1 MDMFGKKIRHL
12 AGRARP
18 GAGVVCMIVCAAM
31 LASCAAPA
39 PSDPQASGEQPQD
52 LVFPPPPE
60 TPRFFFERTILGSA
74 DITVEDSESK
84 WRRVLTGEVDE
95 STGFSKPFDVEA
107 CQGRMYV
114 SDTVRRSV
122 HIFNVPTG
130 EYREI
135 GLDEPGV
142 LRKPLGM
149 AVDNDCN
156 LYVVD
161 GPARRVVVYDQDGGF
176 LSAFGG
182 SDKFERPAHVDVD
195 ADARYAYV
203 VDTGG
208 ISTDEHRIRVFDI
221 ATGEVAFDIGRRGTG
236 PGEFNLPKDIAIGP
250 DGLVYVVDSSNFRVQ
265 VFEADGTYVHTFGSI
280 GVQPGQF
287 SRPKGVDTDPDGN
300 IYITD
305 AAFGNFQIFNPA
317 GQLLLFVGTRS
328 TSPGAA
334 KYMLPAGI
342 AVDEDGRVYMVDQFF
357 RKVDVY
363 RPAAVGPREGFM
375 GARAASN

>member
-1 MDMFGKKIRHL
+1 MLRHSTGDIADRIVR
-12 AGRARP
+12 AGRAVCVMFCTATIAACASQ
-18 GAGVVCMIVCAAM
+18 GAPDSAREAAQ
-31 LASCAAPA
+31 S
-39 PSDPQASGEQPQD
+39 QE

-60 TPRFFFERTILGSA
+60 TPRFVFERTILGSA

-84 WRRVLTGEVDE
+84 WRRILTGEVDA
-95 STGFSKPFDVEA
+95 STSFSKPFDVEA
-107 CQGRMYV
+107 CQGHLYV

-122 HIFNVPTG
+122 LVFNVPSG
-130 EYREI
+130 DFKEI
-135 GLDEPGV
+135 GLEEPGA

-161 GPARRVVVYDQDGGF
+161 GTLKRVVVYDQDGDF
-176 LSAFGG
+176 LTAFGG
-182 SDKFERPAHVDVD
+182 SDKFQRPSHVDVD

-208 ISTDEHRIRVFDI
+208 VNNDEHRIRVFDI
-221 ATGEVAFDIGRRGTG
+221 ASGEHAYDIGHRGTG
-236 PGEFNLPKDIAIGP
+236 PGEFNLPKDIAVGP
-250 DGLVYVVDSSNFRVQ
+250 DGRLYVVDSSNFRVQ
-265 VFEADGTYVHTFGSI
+265 VFEADGSYLHTFGSI

-287 SRPKGVDTDPDGN
+287 SRPKGIGIDPDGN
-300 IYITD
+300 VYVTD

-317 GQLLLFVGTRS
+317 GQLLLFVGSRS

-363 RPAAVGPREGFM
+363 RPAAIGPQEGYM
-375 GARAASN
+375 GARAANY

>member
-1 MDMFGKKIRHL
+1 MLPTLTRDLADRLARAGKRLLVIVL
-12 AGRARP
+12 A
-18 GAGVVCMIVCAAM
+18 AGTLV
-31 LASCAAPA
+31 SCAAPGPGDSRNA
-39 PSDPQASGEQPQD
+39 QAQPE

-60 TPRFFFERTILGSA
+60 TPRFVFERTILGSA

-84 WRRVLTGEVDE
+84 WRRILTGEVDA
-95 STGFSKPFDVEA
+95 SIGFSKPFDVEA

-130 EYREI
+130 EHKEI
-135 GLDEPGV
+135 GLDEPGM

-149 AVDNDCN
+149 AVDGDCN

-161 GPARRVVVYDQDGGF
+161 GTAKRVVVYDQDGDF

-182 SDKFERPAHVDVD
+182 SDKFERPAHVAVD

-208 ISTDEHRIRVFDI
+208 VSTDQHRIRVFDI
-221 ATGEVAFDIGRRGTG
+221 ATGEVSYDIGHRGTG
-236 PGEFNLPKDIAIGP
+236 PGEFNLPKDIAIGT
-250 DGLVYVVDSSNFRVQ
+250 DGRIYVVDSSNFRVQ
-265 VFEADGTYVHTFGSI
+265 VFETDGTYVHTFGSI

-287 SRPKGVDTDPDGN
+287 SRPKGVGIDPDGN
-300 IYITD
+300 VYVTD

-317 GQLLLFVGTRS
+317 GQLLLFIGTRS
-328 TSPGAA
+328 TTAGAA

-357 RKVDVY
+357 RKVDIY
-363 RPAAVGPREGFM
+363 RPAAIGPNEGYM
-375 GARAASN
+375 GARAASL

>member
-1 MDMFGKKIRHL
+1 MNMLRKATRHL
-12 AGRARP
+12 ARRVRY
-18 GAGVVCMIVCAAM
+18 GAGVICTIACAVT

-39 PSDPQASGEQPQD
+39 PSDSQAAGQQPQD

-84 WRRVLTGEVDE
+84 WRRILTGEVDA
-95 STGFSKPFDVEA
+95 STSFSKPFDVEA
-107 CQGRMYV
+107 CQGRIYV

-122 HIFNVPTG
+122 HVLNVPTG
-130 EYREI
+130 AYREI
-135 GLDEPGV
+135 GLDEPGS

-149 AVDNDCN
+149 AVDSDCN

-161 GPARRVVVYDQDGGF
+161 GTMKRVVVFDQDGDY
-176 LSAFGG
+176 LNAFGG
-182 SDKFERPAHVDVD
+182 SDKFERPSHVDVD

-208 ISTDEHRIRVFDI
+208 VSTEDHRIRVFDI
-221 ATGEVAFDIGRRGTG
+221 ATGSFAFDIGRRGGG
-236 PGEFNLPKDIAIGP
+236 PGQFNLPKDIAIGP
-250 DGLVYVVDSSNFRVQ
+250 DGLLYVVDSSNFRIQ

-287 SRPKGVDTDPDGN
+287 SRPKSVDTDSDGN
-300 IYITD
+300 VYVTD

-317 GQLLLFVGTRS
+317 GQLLLFIGSRS

-363 RPAAVGPREGFM
+363 RPAAIGPRDGYM

>member
-1 MDMFGKKIRHL
+1 MLRKSKGDLGSRLRRAAGAICTL
-12 AGRARP
+12 AF
-18 GAGVVCMIVCAAM
+18 AAA

-39 PSDPQASGEQPQD
+39 PSDSQASDQPPVD

-74 DITVEDSESK
+74 DVTVEDSESK
-84 WRRVLTGEVDE
+84 WRRILTGEVDA
-95 STGFSKPFDVEA
+95 STSFSKPFDVEA
-107 CQGRMYV
+107 CQGRIYV

-122 HIFNVPTG
+122 HILNVPTN

-135 GLDEPGV
+135 GLDEPGA

-149 AVDNDCN
+149 AVDSDCN

-161 GPARRVVVYDQDGGF
+161 GTMKRVVVYDQDGDF

-182 SDKFERPAHVDVD
+182 SDKFERPTHVDVD

-208 ISTDEHRIRVFDI
+208 VSTQDHRIRVFDI
-221 ATGEVAFDIGRRGTG
+221 ASGDLAFDIGHRGDG

-250 DGLVYVVDSSNFRVQ
+250 DGLLYVVDSSNFRVQ

-300 IYITD
+300 VYVTD

-317 GQLLLFVGTRS
+317 GQLLLFVGSRS

-334 KYMLPAGI
+334 KDMLPAGI
-342 AVDEDGRVYMVDQFF
+342 AVDEDGRVYMGDQFF
-357 RKVDVY
+357 RKEDVY
-363 RPAAVGPREGFM
+363 RPAAIGP
-375 GARAASN
+375 

>member
-1 MDMFGKKIRHL
+1 MLRNSTGDIADRIVR
-12 AGRARP
+12 AGRA
-18 GAGVVCMIVCAAM
+18 VFIVFCAATIAAC
-31 LASCAAPA
+31 ASQGAPDSAREAA
-39 PSDPQASGEQPQD
+39 QAQE

-60 TPRFFFERTILGSA
+60 TPRFVFERTILGSA

-84 WRRVLTGEVDE
+84 WRRILTGEVDA
-95 STGFSKPFDVEA
+95 STSFSKPFDVEA
-107 CQGRMYV
+107 CQGHLYV

-122 HIFNVPTG
+122 MVFNVPTG
-130 EYREI
+130 EFKEI
-135 GLDEPGV
+135 GLEEPGA

-149 AVDNDCN
+149 AVDDDCN

-161 GPARRVVVYDQDGGF
+161 GTLKRIVVYDQDGDF
-176 LSAFGG
+176 LTAFGG
-182 SDKFERPAHVDVD
+182 SDKFQRPSHVDVD

-208 ISTDEHRIRVFDI
+208 VNNDEHRIRVFDI
-221 ATGEVAFDIGRRGTG
+221 ASGEHAYDIGHRGTG
-236 PGEFNLPKDIAIGP
+236 PGEFNLPKDIAVGP
-250 DGLVYVVDSSNFRVQ
+250 DGRLYVVDSSNFRVQ
-265 VFEADGTYVHTFGSI
+265 VFEADGSYVHTFGSI

-287 SRPKGVDTDPDGN
+287 SRPKGIGIDPDGN
-300 IYITD
+300 VYVTD

-317 GQLLLFVGTRS
+317 GQLLLFVGSRS

-363 RPAAVGPREGFM
+363 RPAAIGPQQGYM
-375 GARAASN
+375 GARAAN

>member
-1 MDMFGKKIRHL
+1 MLPTSTRDLVDRL
-12 AGRARP
+12 VRAG
-18 GAGVVCMIVCAAM
+18 GGLFLIVVAGT
-31 LASCAAPA
+31 LASCAASA
-39 PSDPQASGEQPQD
+39 PGDSRGAEAQPE

-60 TPRFFFERTILGSA
+60 TPRFVFERTILGSA

-84 WRRVLTGEVDE
+84 WRRILTGEVDA
-95 STGFSKPFDVEA
+95 STSFSKPFDVEA
-107 CQGRMYV
+107 CQGRIYV

-130 EYREI
+130 DYKEV
-135 GLDEPGV
+135 GLEEPGV

-149 AVDNDCN
+149 AVDGDCN
-156 LYVVD
+156 VYVVD
-161 GPARRVVVYDQDGGF
+161 GTLKRVVIYDQDGIY
-176 LSAFGG
+176 LTAFGG
-182 SDKFERPAHVDVD
+182 MDKFERPAHVAVD
-195 ADARYAYV
+195 ADARYAFV

-208 ISTDEHRIRVFDI
+208 VSTDQHRIRVFDI
-221 ATGEVAFDIGRRGTG
+221 ATGELAYDIGHRGTG
-236 PGEFNLPKDIAIGP
+236 QGEFNLPKDIAVGP
-250 DGLVYVVDSSNFRVQ
+250 DGRVYVVDSSNFRIQ

-287 SRPKGVDTDPDGN
+287 SRPKGVATDADGN
-300 IYITD
+300 VYVTD
-305 AAFGNFQIFNPA
+305 AAFGNFQIFNSA

-328 TSPGAA
+328 TSAGAA

-363 RPAAVGPREGFM
+363 RPAAIGPNEGYM
-375 GARAASN
+375 GARAASL

>member
-1 MDMFGKKIRHL
+1 MGPRAGYL
-12 AGRARP
+12 AT
-18 GAGVVCMIVCAAM
+18 MISCA
-31 LASCAAPA
+31 LTVASCAAPGTSVA
-39 PSDPQASGEQPQD
+39 PESESASQPE

-60 TPRFFFERTILGSA
+60 TARFYFERTILSSA
-74 DITVEDSESK
+74 DVTVEDQQSK

-107 CQGRMYV
+107 CQGRVYV

-122 HIFNVPTG
+122 LMFNVPTG
-130 EYREI
+130 EFREI
-135 GLDEPGV
+135 GLDEPGA

-149 AVDNDCN
+149 AVDSDCN

-161 GPARRVVVYDQDGGF
+161 GTLRRVVVYDQDGSF

-182 SDKFERPAHVDVD
+182 TEMFERPSHVDVD
-195 ADARYAYV
+195 AEGRYAYV

-208 ISTDEHRIRVFDI
+208 VSNELHRVRVFDI
-221 ATGEVAFDIGRRGTG
+221 ASGQHAFDIGERGSG
-236 PGEFNLPKDIAIGP
+236 PGQFNLARDIALGP
-250 DGLVYVVDSSNFRVQ
+250 DNRLYVVDGGNFRVQ
-265 VFEADGTYVHTFGSI
+265 VFEVDGRFVDTFGSI
-280 GVQPGQF
+280 GVYPGQF

-300 IYITD
+300 VYVTD
-305 AAFGNFQIFNPA
+305 SAFGNFQIFNPE

-328 TSPGAA
+328 TTPGAA

-357 RKVDVY
+357 RKVDVF
-363 RPAAVGPREGFM
+363 RPASIGPGEGYL
-375 GARAASN
+375 GARAGTN

>member
-1 MDMFGKKIRHL
+1 MDMLSISTTNLADLAAR
-12 AGRARP
+12 AGR
-18 GAGVVCMIVCAAM
+18 GVVYLVLAAT
-31 LASCAAPA
+31 LVSCAAPGPTDSA
-39 PSDPQASGEQPQD
+39 DAGQQQE

-60 TPRFFFERTILGSA
+60 TPRFVFERTIVGSA
-74 DITVEDSESK
+74 DIKVEDSESK
-84 WRRVLTGEVDE
+84 WRRVLTGEADA

-122 HIFNVPTG
+122 HAFDVPTG

-135 GLDEPGV
+135 GLDEPGE

-161 GPARRVVVYDQDGGF
+161 GLTKRVVVYDQNGDF
-176 LSAFGG
+176 LSVFGG
-182 SDKFERPAHVDVD
+182 SDKFQRPVHVAVD
-195 ADARYAYV
+195 ADARYAFV

-208 ISTDEHRIRVFDI
+208 VGTDLHRIRVFDI
-221 ATGEVAFDIGRRGTG
+221 ATGELVRDIGHRGTG
-236 PGEFNLPKDIAIGP
+236 EGEFNLPKDVAVGP
-250 DGLVYVVDSSNFRVQ
+250 DGRLYVVDSSNFRVQ

-280 GVQPGQF
+280 GVRPGQF
-287 SRPKGVDTDPDGN
+287 SRPKGVATDPDGN
-300 IYITD
+300 VYVTD

-317 GQLLLFVGTRS
+317 GQLLLFVGSRS
-328 TSPGAA
+328 TTGGAA

-363 RPAAVGPREGFM
+363 RPAAIGPQEGYM
-375 GARAASN
+375 GARAASY

>member
-1 MDMFGKKIRHL
+1 MF
-12 AGRARP
+12 
-18 GAGVVCMIVCAAM
+18 CAAT
-31 LASCAAPA
+31 LAACASQGH
-39 PSDPQASGEQPQD
+39 SDSAREAVQEQE

-60 TPRFFFERTILGSA
+60 TPRFVFERTILGSA

-84 WRRVLTGEVDE
+84 WRRILTGEVDA
-95 STGFSKPFDVEA
+95 STSFSKPFDVEA
-107 CQGRMYV
+107 CQGHLYV

-122 HIFNVPTG
+122 LVFNVPTG
-130 EYREI
+130 EFKEI
-135 GLDEPGV
+135 GLEEPGV

-149 AVDNDCN
+149 AVDADCN

-161 GPARRVVVYDQDGGF
+161 GTLKRVVVYDQDGDF

-182 SDKFERPAHVDVD
+182 SDKFQRPSHVDVD
-195 ADARYAYV
+195 VDARYAYV

-208 ISTDEHRIRVFDI
+208 VNNDQHRIRAFDI
-221 ATGEVAFDIGRRGTG
+221 ASGEHAFDIGHRGTG
-236 PGEFNLPKDIAIGP
+236 PGEFNLPKDIAVGP
-250 DGLVYVVDSSNFRVQ
+250 DGRLYVVDSSNFRVQ
-265 VFEADGTYVHTFGSI
+265 VFEADGTYVQTFGSI

-300 IYITD
+300 IYVTD

-317 GQLLLFVGTRS
+317 GQLLLFIGSRS

-363 RPAAVGPREGFM
+363 RPAAIGPQEGYM
-375 GARAASN
+375 GARAANY

>member
-1 MDMFGKKIRHL
+1 MLPKSTRDLADRLARAGSGLFFIVL
-12 AGRARP
+12 AGA
-18 GAGVVCMIVCAAM
+18 
-31 LASCAAPA
+31 LASCAAPG
-39 PSDPQASGEQPQD
+39 PDASRAAAQQPE

-60 TPRFFFERTILGSA
+60 TPRFVFERTILGSA

-84 WRRVLTGEVDE
+84 WRRILTGEVDA
-95 STGFSKPFDVEA
+95 STSFSKPFDVEA
-107 CQGRMYV
+107 CQGRLYV

-130 EYREI
+130 DYKEI
-135 GLDEPGV
+135 GLDEPGI

-149 AVDNDCN
+149 AVDGDCN

-161 GPARRVVVYDQDGGF
+161 GTLKRVVIYDQDGVY
-176 LSAFGG
+176 LTAFGG
-182 SDKFERPAHVDVD
+182 KDKFERPAHVAVD
-195 ADARYAYV
+195 ADARYAFV

-208 ISTDEHRIRVFDI
+208 VSTDQHRVRVFDI
-221 ATGEVAFDIGRRGTG
+221 ATGEIAWDIGHRGNG
-236 PGEFNLPKDIAIGP
+236 QGEFNLPKDIAVGP
-250 DGLVYVVDSSNFRVQ
+250 DGRVYVVDSSNFRIQ

-287 SRPKGVDTDPDGN
+287 SRPKGVATDPDGN
-300 IYITD
+300 VYVTD

-317 GQLLLFVGTRS
+317 GQLLLFIGTRS
-328 TSPGAA
+328 TSAGAA

-363 RPAAVGPREGFM
+363 RPATVGPREGYM
-375 GARAASN
+375 GARAAGY

>member
-1 MDMFGKKIRHL
+1 MLPTSKANLADLAACAGRGLFYLVL
-12 AGRARP
+12 AGA
-18 GAGVVCMIVCAAM
+18 
-31 LASCAAPA
+31 LASCAAPG
-39 PSDPQASGEQPQD
+39 PSDSADAGEPQE

-60 TPRFFFERTILGSA
+60 TPRFIFERTIVGSA

-84 WRRVLTGEVDE
+84 WRRVLTGEVDA

-107 CQGRMYV
+107 CQGHMYV

-122 HIFNVPTG
+122 HVFDVPTG

-135 GLDEPGV
+135 GLEEPGH

-149 AVDNDCN
+149 DVDSDCN

-161 GPARRVVVYDQDGGF
+161 GTMKRVVVYDQDGDF

-182 SDKFERPAHVDVD
+182 SDKFERPVHVAVD
-195 ADARYAYV
+195 ADSRYAFV

-208 ISTDEHRIRVFDI
+208 VGTDLHRIRVLDI
-221 ATGEVAFDIGRRGTG
+221 VTGELAWDIGHRGTG
-236 PGEFNLPKDIAIGP
+236 EGEFNLPKDITIGP
-250 DGLVYVVDSSNFRVQ
+250 DGRLYVVDSSTFRVQ

-280 GVQPGQF
+280 GVRPGQF
-287 SRPKGVDTDPDGN
+287 SRPKGVATDPDGN
-300 IYITD
+300 VYVTD

-317 GQLLLFVGTRS
+317 GQLLLFVGSRS
-328 TSPGAA
+328 TTAGAA

-363 RPAAVGPREGFM
+363 RPAAIGPQEGFM
-375 GARAASN
+375 GARAASY

>member
-1 MDMFGKKIRHL
+1 MLRHSTGDIADRIVR
-12 AGRARP
+12 AGRA
-18 GAGVVCMIVCAAM
+18 VCVMFCAATIAAC
-31 LASCAAPA
+31 ASQGAPDSAREAAH
-39 PSDPQASGEQPQD
+39 SQE

-60 TPRFFFERTILGSA
+60 TPRFVFERTILGSA

-84 WRRVLTGEVDE
+84 WRRILTGEVDA
-95 STGFSKPFDVEA
+95 STSFSKPFDVEA
-107 CQGRMYV
+107 CQGHLYV

-122 HIFNVPTG
+122 LVFNVPTG
-130 EYREI
+130 DFKEI
-135 GLDEPGV
+135 GLEEPGA

-161 GPARRVVVYDQDGGF
+161 GTLKRVVVYDQDGDF
-176 LSAFGG
+176 LTAFGG
-182 SDKFERPAHVDVD
+182 SDKFQRPSHVDVD

-208 ISTDEHRIRVFDI
+208 VNNDEHRIRVFDI
-221 ATGEVAFDIGRRGTG
+221 ASGEHAYDIGHRGTG
-236 PGEFNLPKDIAIGP
+236 PGEFNLPKDIAVGP
-250 DGLVYVVDSSNFRVQ
+250 DGRLYVVDSSNFRVQ
-265 VFEADGTYVHTFGSI
+265 VFEADGSYLHTFGSI

-287 SRPKGVDTDPDGN
+287 SRPKGIGIDPDGN
-300 IYITD
+300 VYVTD

-317 GQLLLFVGTRS
+317 GQLLLFVGSRS

-363 RPAAVGPREGFM
+363 RPAAIGPQEGYM
-375 GARAASN
+375 GARAANY

>member
-1 MDMFGKKIRHL
+1 MR
-12 AGRARP
+12 AGR
-18 GAGVVCMIVCAAM
+18 GLFLIVLAVT

-39 PSDPQASGEQPQD
+39 PGDSGAASQQQD

-60 TPRFFFERTILGSA
+60 TPRFVYERTILGSA
-74 DITVEDSESK
+74 DIAVEDSESK
-84 WRRVLTGEVDE
+84 WRRILTGEVNA
-95 STGFSKPFDVEA
+95 STRFSKPFDVEA
-107 CQGRMYV
+107 CQGRLYV

-130 EYREI
+130 GYNEI
-135 GLDEPGV
+135 GLDEPGA

-149 AVDNDCN
+149 AVDGDCN

-161 GPARRVVVYDQDGGF
+161 GTLKRVVVYDQDGDY

-182 SDKFERPAHVDVD
+182 TDKFERPAHVAVD
-195 ADARYAYV
+195 ADARYAFV

-208 ISTDEHRIRVFDI
+208 VSTNQHRIRVFDI
-221 ATGEVAFDIGRRGTG
+221 ATGELAYDIGHRGTG
-236 PGEFNLPKDIAIGP
+236 DGEFNLPKDIAIGP
-250 DGLVYVVDSSNFRVQ
+250 DGRVYVVDSSNFRVQ

-287 SRPKGVDTDPDGN
+287 SRPKGVATDPDGN
-300 IYITD
+300 VYVTD

-317 GQLLLFVGTRS
+317 GQLLLFIGTRS
-328 TSPGAA
+328 TSAGAA

-363 RPAAVGPREGFM
+363 RPAAIGPQEGYM
-375 GARAASN
+375 GARAANN

>member
-1 MDMFGKKIRHL
+1 MLPKSSASLADFLRCVGRGFSFFLL
-12 AGRARP
+12 AGA
-18 GAGVVCMIVCAAM
+18 IV
-31 LASCAAPA
+31 SCAAPGPA
-39 PSDPQASGEQPQD
+39 DSGNAEAQQD

-60 TPRFFFERTILGSA
+60 TPRFVFERTILGSS
-74 DITVEDSESK
+74 DIAVEDSETK
-84 WRRVLTGEVDE
+84 WRRLLTGEVNV

-130 EYREI
+130 DYNEI
-135 GLDEPGV
+135 GLDEPGA

-149 AVDNDCN
+149 AVDSDCN

-161 GPARRVVVYDQDGGF
+161 GTAKRVVVYDQDGDF

-182 SDKFERPAHVDVD
+182 SDKFERPTHVAVD
-195 ADARYAYV
+195 ADSRYAYV

-208 ISTDEHRIRVFDI
+208 VSTDRHRIRVFDI
-221 ATGEVAFDIGRRGTG
+221 GSGEHAYDIGRRGTG
-236 PGEFNLPKDIAIGP
+236 AGEFNLPKDIAMGP
-250 DGLVYVVDSSNFRVQ
+250 DGLLYVVDSSNFRVQ
-265 VFEADGTYVHTFGSI
+265 VFEPDGTYVHTFGSI

-287 SRPKGVDTDPDGN
+287 SRPKGVGTDPDGK
-300 IYITD
+300 IYVTD

-317 GQLLLFVGTRS
+317 GQLLLFVGSRS
-328 TSPGAA
+328 TQPGAA

-342 AVDEDGRVYMVDQFF
+342 AIDEDGRVYMVDQFF
-357 RKVDVY
+357 RKVDIY
-363 RPAAVGPREGFM
+363 RPAAIGPQEGYM
-375 GARAASN
+375 GARAASY

>member
-1 MDMFGKKIRHL
+1 MLRLSTGDIADRIVR
-12 AGRARP
+12 AGRA
-18 GAGVVCMIVCAAM
+18 VFIVFCAATIAAC
-31 LASCAAPA
+31 ASQGAPDSAREAA
-39 PSDPQASGEQPQD
+39 QAQE

-60 TPRFFFERTILGSA
+60 TPRFVFERTILGSA
-74 DITVEDSESK
+74 DIAVEDSESK
-84 WRRVLTGEVDE
+84 WRRILTGEVNA
-95 STGFSKPFDVEA
+95 STSFSKPFDVEA
-107 CQGRMYV
+107 CQGHLYV

-122 HIFNVPTG
+122 MVFNVPTG
-130 EYREI
+130 EFKEI
-135 GLDEPGV
+135 GLEEPGA

-149 AVDNDCN
+149 AVDDDCN

-161 GPARRVVVYDQDGGF
+161 GTLKRIVVYDQDGDF
-176 LSAFGG
+176 LTAFGG
-182 SDKFERPAHVDVD
+182 SDKFQRPSHVDVD

-208 ISTDEHRIRVFDI
+208 VNNDEHRIRVFDI
-221 ATGEVAFDIGRRGTG
+221 ASGEHAYDIGHRGTG
-236 PGEFNLPKDIAIGP
+236 PGEFNLPKDIAVGP
-250 DGLVYVVDSSNFRVQ
+250 DGRLYVVDSSNFRVQ
-265 VFEADGTYVHTFGSI
+265 VFEADGSYVHTFGSI

-287 SRPKGVDTDPDGN
+287 SRPKGIGIDPDGN
-300 IYITD
+300 VYVTD

-317 GQLLLFVGTRS
+317 GQLLLFVGSRS

-363 RPAAVGPREGFM
+363 RPAAIGAQQGYM
-375 GARAASN
+375 GARAANY